1 MAKAKGKSKRR
12 DEGSAIP
19 WIFGSVFLS
28 ILAFS
33 LTLRYGDI
41 ILRPAP
47 EPDPEIKRE
56 EVIRERQMESSRP
69 DDAEALGLRM
79 QVLNATRVPGLA
91 LRKGE
96 SLRPWGV
103 DALDRGNAPPWPFN
117 ETLLLVRSGE
127 SHAVDRLSD
136 YLGGVPVLLQRRE
149 DLMLDAT
156 LILGQD
162 WQRYTWP
169 LEKEQ
174 SWR

>member
-1 MAKAKGKSKRR
+1 MARRRGKAARNER
-12 DEGSAIP
+12 GSALP

-28 ILAFS
+28 VLAFS
-33 LTLRYGDI
+33 LTLRYGDLV
-41 ILRPAP
+41 LRPAQ
-47 EPDPEIKRE
+47 EESAEIKRE
-56 EVIRERQMESSRP
+56 DLARERRIESSRP
-69 DDAEALGLRM
+69 DDAEALGLRL

-117 ETLLLVRSGE
+117 ETLLLIRGGE
-127 SHAVDRLSD
+127 GEAVERLSD

-169 LEKEQ
+169 LE
-174 SWR
+174 

>member
-1 MAKAKGKSKRR
+1 MGKAKGGQARESG
-12 DEGSAIP
+12 GSALV
-19 WIFGSVFLS
+19 WIFGSVFIS

-33 LTLRYGDI
+33 LTLRYGERLMRPEEPELAADRSEEV
-41 ILRPAP
+41 LVRLQGTRPA
-47 EPDPEIKRE
+47 
-56 EVIRERQMESSRP
+56 
-69 DDAEALGLRM
+69 DAPPLGIRM

-96 SLRPWGV
+96 SLRSWGV

-117 ETLLLVRSGE
+117 ETLLLLRAGE
-127 SHAVDRLSD
+127 REPVDRLST
-136 YLGGVPVLLQRRE
+136 YLGGVPVLLQRRD

-169 LEKEQ
+169 LEEEEA
-174 SWR
+174 WR

>member
-1 MAKAKGKSKRR
+1 MARTKRKTTR
-12 DEGSAIP
+12 NERGSALP

-28 ILAFS
+28 VLAFS
-33 LTLRYGDI
+33 LTLRYGDLV
-41 ILRPAP
+41 LRPAS
-47 EPDPEIKRE
+47 EESAEIKRE
-56 EVIRERQMESSRP
+56 DLLRERRRESSRP
-69 DDAEALGLRM
+69 EDAEALGLRL

-117 ETLLLVRSGE
+117 ETLLLIRGGE
-127 SHAVDRLSD
+127 REAVERLSD

-169 LEKEQ
+169 LE
-174 SWR
+174 